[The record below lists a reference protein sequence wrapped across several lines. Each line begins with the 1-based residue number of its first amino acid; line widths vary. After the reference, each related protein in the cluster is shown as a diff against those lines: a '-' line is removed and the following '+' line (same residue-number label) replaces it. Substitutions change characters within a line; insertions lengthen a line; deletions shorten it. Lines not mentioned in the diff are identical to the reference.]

1 MWLSLNSTTYNHAF
15 LNLKGNIGA
24 MEMDK
29 MRKCFACKYE
39 NLIQSYGKK
48 LVIPAHA
55 YNPSIRD
62 KETERSFR
70 LDGQSV

>member
-15 LNLKGNIGA
+15 LILKVNRGA

-29 MRKCFACKYE
+29 MRKCFAWKHE
-39 NLIQSYGKK
+39 NLIQSSEKK
-48 LVIPAHA
+48 LVIAAHA
-55 YNPSIRD
+55 YNPSIGD